1 VSTPGKPRSD
11 ISWRTIGK
19 VADRA
24 ERQRIKA
31 LSEQEIDAELRKAG
45 IDPNEAAKLVERAIE
60 QDRSQQ
66 AVPAAVP
73 TPPRVGA
80 KVLPLRRRA
89 PVWFGVAAAAAA
101 VLIALGR
108 KQPVNVA
115 SGTDADTAD
124 IPRAV
129 FLRQQAYAACDERHW
144 TACRAGLDEAARI
157 DPEGETDPKVI
168 AVRRAIRDERG
179 D

>member
-1 VSTPGKPRSD
+1 MTTPGKPRSG
-11 ISWRTIGK
+11 ISWRTIEK

-24 ERQRIKA
+24 ERERIKA

-45 IDPNEAAKLVERAIE
+45 IDPNEGSRLVERAIGQE
-60 QDRSQQ
+60 RSNQ

-73 TPPRVGA
+73 TPPRGGA
-80 KVLPLRRRA
+80 KVVPLRRWA
-89 PVWFGVAAAAAA
+89 PVWFGAIAAAAA

-115 SGTDADTAD
+115 SGRDADTAD

-129 FLRQQAYAACDERHW
+129 FLRQQAYAACDERRW
-144 TACRAGLDEAARI
+144 TACSAGLDEAARI

-168 AVRRAIRDERG
+168 AVRHAIRDARG